1 MQGLDYQDCVNPRYA
16 IFRNQLFKCN
26 VHNKEAA
33 IAGATGAS

>member
-1 MQGLDYQDCVNPRYA
+1 MQGLDYQYA
-16 IFRNQLFKCN
+16 IIRNQVFKCN